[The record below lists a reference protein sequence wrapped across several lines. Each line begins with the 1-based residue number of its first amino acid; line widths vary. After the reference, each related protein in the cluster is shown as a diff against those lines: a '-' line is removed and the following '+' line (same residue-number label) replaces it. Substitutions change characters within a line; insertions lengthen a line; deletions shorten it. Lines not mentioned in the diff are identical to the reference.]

1 MSHRLKRRDVI
12 AGLGAAAGSAI
23 FWPPTAR
30 AQPAHPLIGF
40 LSGSSAKP
48 SEIFVASI
56 HRGLKEA
63 GFVDG
68 QNLRVEYR
76 WAEARYDRLPALAKE
91 LVDLKV
97 RAIVTFGSNEAGLA
111 AKAAT
116 RTIPVV
122 FSAAEDPIASG
133 LVTSLSRPEG
143 NLTGVTWMGAD
154 LLAKGVELMHEL
166 LPHVVEF
173 GLLLN
178 AGRRNA
184 ASQVGAAEEAAAR
197 VGKKIRALNAA
208 SPREIDEAF
217 AIVAKERIGALI
229 VATEPQFTAERERI
243 VGLASRHAVPTA
255 YFLRE
260 FVAAGGLL
268 SYGSSLQIAYV
279 LLGAYT
285 GRILNGA
292 GPADLPIQ
300 RNTKV
305 ELVIN
310 LKTAKALGLTIP
322 LTLLGRADEVI
333 E

>member
-1 MSHRLKRRDVI
+1 MKRRDAI
-12 AGLGAAAGSAI
+12 KLLGVAAASSVS
-23 FWPPTAR
+23 WPLAVR
-30 AQPAHPLIGF
+30 AQPAHPVIGF
-40 LSGSSAKP
+40 LSGSSLKP

-56 HRGLKEA
+56 HKGLKEA
-63 GFVDG
+63 GFVEG

-97 RAIVTFGSNEAGLA
+97 KAIVTFGSNEAGLA

-217 AIVAKERIGALI
+217 AIAAKERIGALI

-243 VGLASRHAVPTA
+243 VGLAARHAVPTA

-268 SYGSSLQIAYV
+268 SYGSSLQVAYV

-285 GRILNGA
+285 GRILHGA

-310 LKTAKALGLTIP
+310 LKTAKALGLTFPIN
-322 LTLLGRADEVI
+322 LLGRADEVI